1 MSMYAFISKAGRVL
15 GKSDL
20 WFGENISEDI
30 RKGRKGERG
39 GGLCFI

>member
-20 WFGENISEDI
+20 WFWENILKVQGKE
-30 RKGRKGERG
+30 GREGE
-39 GGLCFI
+39 